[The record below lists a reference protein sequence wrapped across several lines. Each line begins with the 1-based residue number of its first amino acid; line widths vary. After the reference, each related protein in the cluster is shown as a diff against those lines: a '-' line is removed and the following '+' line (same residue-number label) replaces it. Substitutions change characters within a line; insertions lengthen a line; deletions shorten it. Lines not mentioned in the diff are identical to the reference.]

1 MKKNILIVGTNFMN
15 KGAESM
21 LYVLTDEIKKI
32 SQDNEVYFGCN
43 GEQYDEEQYVFH
55 KILYTLRTQRI
66 ALATRKPVLELMKYR
81 LKDCVK
87 YVIGR
92 RDDLWKTGELRDLM
106 PRIDLILDASGYELA
121 DHTRDNGLEYY
132 LNSIRLAKQYGI
144 PIILM
149 PQSFGPFRFTE
160 ERKYYIGEIREL
172 MEYPAMVYARE
183 KDGEAALK
191 AIAPKAKLRMSSD
204 LVLQCESINAANILR
219 KGVYMETPVFP
230 HPGTVAVIPNYHCFE
245 GNLEKRNKVL
255 YQKMISRLLDMKKQ
269 VCILRHAS
277 GDRALCKEIY
287 DPFSDNENVQLLEK
301 ELDCL
306 EFDASVGG
314 FDLVICSRF
323 HGCVHSYRNHV
334 PVLILGWAVKYRELA
349 EQMGQERFVFDI
361 TGEADHCDEI
371 LKAIDELDAHL
382 ATEKKTIEDNL
393 QRIRKDSCF
402 DVLNRLLR
410 ETGAL

>member
-1 MKKNILIVGTNFMN
+1 
-15 KGAESM
+15 M

-32 SQDNEVYFGCN
+32 SQDYEVYFGCN
-43 GEQYDEEQYVFH
+43 GEQYDETRFVFH
-55 KILYTLRTQRI
+55 KVLYTLRTQRI
-66 ALATRKPVLELMKYR
+66 ALASRKPVLQLAKYR

-87 YVIGR
+87 YLVGR
-92 RDDLWKTGELRDLM
+92 RNDLWKTGDLRELM

-121 DHTRDNGLEYY
+121 DHTRDSGLEYY
-132 LNSIRLAKQYGI
+132 LNSIRLAKHYGV

-149 PQSFGPFRFTE
+149 PQSFGPFCFSE
-160 ERKYYIGEIREL
+160 ERKHYIGEIREL
-172 MEYPAMVYARE
+172 MEYPSVVYARE
-183 KDGEAALK
+183 KDGESALR
-191 AIAPKAKLRMSSD
+191 AIAPNAKLRLSSD
-204 LVLQCESINAANILR
+204 LVLQCESFNADNILR
-219 KGVYMETPVFP
+219 KGKSPETPASS

-255 YQKMISRLLDMKKQ
+255 YQKMISHLLDMKKQ

-277 GDRALCKEIY
+277 GDRTLCKEIY
-287 DPFSDNENVQLLEK
+287 EPFSGNKSVQLLEK

-306 EFDASVGG
+306 EFDASVRE

-334 PVLILGWAVKYRELA
+334 PCIILGWAVKYQELA
-349 EQMGQERFVFDI
+349 AQMGQERFVFDI
-361 TGEADHCDEI
+361 TGETDHGNEI

-382 ATEKKTIEDNL
+382 GEESRIIEDNL

-402 DVLNRLLR
+402 DILDRILR
-410 ETGAL
+410 ETGTM